1 MLYKFKSKATGD
13 LIMLQPDGR
22 RLLEIIGK
30 VTPEDND
37 TTAAKGI
44 LPPEQMAGAISALLA
59 AVAHEEAAQKA
70 AREDA
75 LSRGATPPRFEA
87 ISLRRRT
94 QPFLDM
100 LHRAQTAGE
109 PVVWGV

>member
-30 VTPEDND
+30 VASEDSD
-37 TTAAKGI
+37 AAAAKGI
-44 LPPEQMAGAISALLA
+44 LPPEQMTAAIGALLA
-59 AVAHEEAAQKA
+59 AVAHEEAAQKS
-70 AREDA
+70 ARDEA
-75 LSRGATPPRFEA
+75 LSRGAAAPRFEA
-87 ISLRRRT
+87 ISLRRRS

-100 LHRAQTAGE
+100 LRRAQTAGH

>member
-30 VTPEDND
+30 ITPENNESVVE
-37 TTAAKGI
+37 KGI
-44 LPPEQMAGAISALLA
+44 LAPEQMADAISALLA
-59 AVAHEEAAQKA
+59 AVLHEEAKQKA

-75 LSRGATPPRFEA
+75 LSCGATPPRFEA

-100 LHRAQTAGE
+100 LRRAQTAGH